1 MTLIGVAVRIIVCG
15 VLLYLAETFIPMDA
29 AIRKVL
35 RAVVVIVLVLWLLSV
50 FGLMEPFWTIP
61 VPRVR

>member
-1 MTLIGVAVRIIVCG
+1 MTIIGVAARIIVCG
-15 VLLYLAETFIPMDA
+15 VLLWLAETFIPMDVT
-29 AIRKVL
+29 IRKIL

-61 VPRVR
+61 LPRVR